1 MVFSDSPDGDSS
13 GVASMHKADR
23 THTSQ
28 VANTSNEYCRHQD
41 PQRRLSLVSSSDAD
55 IRFAGKRTSFS
66 SQNLRQHQTIGL
78 RTKKYLIPRLLSHR
92 KVALATL
99 HPLSAAVMNDM
110 HYLLKAKIFFLNL
123 WLGYEK
129 TDFVEWKSS
138 LFKAHI
144 TPKAHFQNVDHVI
157 LRTMIKV
164 GIIAQRLMDDKEA
177 VAQMRQI
184 ECLSRKFASVFS
196 NLVNTAENAGTSS
209 SCLDVSMVPDVL
221 SRLQEAL
228 NNLIE
233 GRLSEKSITQMNS
246 VFEELQD
253 IELWQAVFDYSS
265 SGSEDWQ
272 LARNLRD
279 SFNELLKAKL
289 L

>member
-110 HYLLKAKIFFLNL
+110 HYLL
-123 WLGYEK
+123 
-129 TDFVEWKSS
+129 
-138 LFKAHI
+138 KAHI